1 MAKKTTKE
9 LMDEF
14 FASHEGDTIIRM
26 RSQVDREELYE
37 YEEKIGKQLID
48 MNVDELFE
56 MIMSFK
62 ANNRKNATFMVSHS
76 SYAQISYLYRAI
88 FNYYIDNIEVIRNP
102 FNDPRMKGREANKR
116 LAQNREAL
124 TWEFVQ
130 EIIGHVHRD
139 FDQDK
144 ADYIECII
152 QLFYN
157 GFANVDE
164 IVNLT
169 KDDVNTKNK
178 TVRLNGRTRPLSD
191 RCYEVLVMVHNM
203 EILDGWRGDFL
214 MASWHGNYFKY
225 PIRPK
230 NEYDFADKT
239 AVEVGSILNRYL
251 SENVN
256 KKYDTKF
263 NYHNLFYLGFFDHI
277 ASKVGRERANELVTS
292 YRSSEDAAEL
302 MEFANNYGVRIDNV
316 SHLKRA
322 LQPYIDVED
331 IDD

>member
-1 MAKKTTKE
+1 MAKKPTKE

-14 FASHEGDTIIRM
+14 FASHDGDTIIRM
-26 RSQVDREELYE
+26 RSQVDRDELYE
-37 YEEKIGKQLID
+37 YEKKIGKQLIE

-62 ANNRKNATFMVSHS
+62 ANNRKNAKFMVSHS
-76 SYAQISYLYRAI
+76 SYAQISYLFRAI
-88 FNYYIDNIEVIRNP
+88 FNYYIDNVEVVRNP

-116 LAQNREAL
+116 LAQNRDTL
-124 TWEFVQ
+124 TWDFVK
-130 EIIGHVHRD
+130 EILGYIHRD
-139 FDQDK
+139 FEQDK

-157 GFANVDE
+157 GFSNVEE

-169 KDDVNTKNK
+169 KDDINFKNK
-178 TVRLNGRTRPLSD
+178 TVLLRGRTVQLSD
-191 RCYEVLVMVHNM
+191 RCYDLLVKVHNM
-203 EILDGWRGDFL
+203 DILDGWRGDFL

-239 AVEVGSILNRYL
+239 SIGVGSILNRYL

-263 NYHNLFYLGFFDHI
+263 NYHNLFYLGFFDHV
-277 ASKVGRERANELVTS
+277 AAKVGRERANELVTS
-292 YRSSEDAAEL
+292 YRSSEDATEL

-322 LQPYIDVED
+322 LQPYISAED

>member
-14 FASHEGDTIIRM
+14 FDSHSGDTIVRM
-26 RSQVDREELYE
+26 RSQVDRPELYE
-37 YEEKIGKQLID
+37 YEEKIGKQLVD

-62 ANNRKNATFMVSHS
+62 ANNRKNAKFMVSHS

-88 FNYYIDNIEVIRNP
+88 FNYYIDNIEIIRNP
-102 FNDPRMKGREANKR
+102 FNDPRMRGREANKR
-116 LAQNREAL
+116 LAQNRDTL
-124 TWEFVQ
+124 TWDSVQ
-130 EIIGHVHRD
+130 EILNNVHRD
-139 FDQDK
+139 FEHDK

-178 TVRLNGRTRPLSD
+178 TVRLNGRTITLSD
-191 RCYEVLVMVHNM
+191 RCYELLIKVHNM
-203 EILDGWRGDFL
+203 DKLDGWRGDFL

-230 NEYDFADKT
+230 NEFDFADKT
-239 AVEVGSILNRYL
+239 PVEVGSILNRYL

-277 ASKVGRERANELVTS
+277 VSKVGRQRANELVTS

-302 MEFANNYGVRIDNV
+302 MDFANNYGVVIDNV

-322 LQPYIDVED
+322 LQPYIDAEETD
-331 IDD
+331 E